1 MQTRFFPIKTQ
12 SMFVVSHTGFDKNTK
27 KYQNMSLI
35 NIFWT
40 EIRDAVVP
48 VLVNISTFIA
58 T

>member
-1 MQTRFFPIKTQ
+1 MQTHFFPIKNQ
-12 SMFVVSHTGFDKNTK
+12 SMFVVSHTSFDKNTK

>member
-1 MQTRFFPIKTQ
+1 
-12 SMFVVSHTGFDKNTK
+12 MFVVSHTSFDKNTK